1 MNAKTLSS
9 LIAVS
14 RFEFLRFFNLKS
26 ELLGLAI
33 IMLFIVFRGG
43 SSALF
48 AITTDEIKIAI
59 LTEQTEIPQYQSH
72 LEASA
77 KVKIVKL
84 SNDENELTENL
95 KKGLFDG
102 YLKRSDRGN
111 SSILVTM
118 DNENWESRLLPLA
131 RAIEQLYL
139 ADFFNVSEN
148 TFSSVL
154 GEFEIVVNSVNT
166 SSTNSKSIWAISI
179 TILVISVLAI
189 LTAFAQLVT
198 GITNEKFSKVSEMIL
213 ACLPVHIWIDGKVIA
228 AALHGLK
235 VFFSYSILT
244 IIGLELMEI
253 VSFESL
259 FTEFSG
265 VLNLLLI
272 LYVFLTGFV
281 FWCYL
286 YSLLSVLIKSPNSQ
300 VKNTVSMAPLVLL
313 AICITGIDS
322 IDSLFMTVLSFI
334 PLTYSFSMPL
344 QILAGEVGIFE
355 VAAASTLVLICA
367 YGLRFF
373 TMKMFTKDV
382 MQSASWSGDPS
393 RS

>member
-1 MNAKTLSS
+1 
-9 LIAVS
+9 
-14 RFEFLRFFNLKS
+14 
-26 ELLGLAI
+26 
-33 IMLFIVFRGG
+33 
-43 SSALF
+43 
-48 AITTDEIKIAI
+48 
-59 LTEQTEIPQYQSH
+59 
-72 LEASA
+72 
-77 KVKIVKL
+77 
-84 SNDENELTENL
+84 
-95 KKGLFDG
+95 
-102 YLKRSDRGN
+102 
-111 SSILVTM
+111 
-118 DNENWESRLLPLA
+118 
-131 RAIEQLYL
+131 
-139 ADFFNVSEN
+139 
-148 TFSSVL
+148 
-154 GEFEIVVNSVNT
+154 
-166 SSTNSKSIWAISI
+166 
-179 TILVISVLAI
+179 
-189 LTAFAQLVT
+189 
-198 GITNEKFSKVSEMIL
+198 
-213 ACLPVHIWIDGKVIA
+213 
-228 AALHGLK
+228 
-235 VFFSYSILT
+235 
-244 IIGLELMEI
+244 MEI